1 MRSVTVLI
9 LLLNFTA
16 TAQQFEGRKKL
27 NGTDLYLS
35 IQGKGE
41 PVVVIHGGPGLNHH
55 YFKPYLNALEKKF
68 KVVYYDQRASGS
80 SSIPSMD
87 SISYKFFAD
96 DLEAIRKELN
106 VKKLNLLAHSWGAV
120 VAVHYALAYPDR
132 VNKIIFSNP
141 ALLSREFD
149 GEARTIM
156 KKRISKEDSTQQAA
170 IFASSDLMDSKKYD
184 KLMRISFRTSAY
196 DKLNMSKLDLNIPAN
211 FMVANKALF
220 GGLMK
225 DPAAQANLYDSL
237 KSFRFPVLII
247 HGEADIVPEAALK
260 KLKQNLPK
268 AEFIVFKKSGHFPFV
283 EETEKF
289 TAIVNDFL
297 KRKK

>member
-9 LLLNFTA
+9 LLLNFAA

-27 NGTDLYLS
+27 NGTDLFLS

-55 YFKPYLNALEKKF
+55 YFKPHLNALEKKF

-80 SSIPSMD
+80 SSIPSPD
-87 SISYKFFAD
+87 SISSKFFVD

-106 VKKLNLLAHSWGAV
+106 IKKLNLLPHSWGAV
-120 VAVHYALAYPDR
+120 VAVRYALTYPDR
-132 VNKIIFSNP
+132 VNKIILSNP

-149 GEARTIM
+149 SEVRAMM
-156 KKRISKEDSTQQAA
+156 KKRMSKEDSTQQAA
-170 IFASSDLMDSKKYD
+170 IFASADLMDSKKYD
-184 KLMRISFRTSAY
+184 KLMHISFRTSAY
-196 DKLNMSKLDLNIPAN
+196 DKLNMSKLDLNIPTN
-211 FMVANKALF
+211 FMTANKALF

-225 DPAAQANLYDSL
+225 DPVAQANLYDSL
-237 KSFRFPVLII
+237 KSFRFPVLILY
-247 HGEADIVPEAALK
+247 GEADIVPEAAIK
-260 KLKQNLPK
+260 KLKQNLPN
-268 AEFIVFKKSGHFPFV
+268 AEFVVFKKSGHFPFV

-289 TAIVNDFL
+289 TAVVTDFL